1 MKDVGRQGWIDKTD
15 RRQYDRIVI
24 RQFSE
29 VSAMNRGRKI
39 LVTILIVIFSAV
51 ALVAVWKIVD
61 ILMDYGK
68 SESTYQSAA
77 EQFITTPAPVE
88 DGEDAEE
95 EAFTAE
101 TVDVFVENQQ
111 KAIIEVDFE
120 MLQGE
125 NPDVVGWLYCK
136 GTRINYPVVQG
147 SDNVYYMDHMYDGQW
162 NSGGSIFM
170 DYRNTPGFAD
180 GNTLIYGHH
189 MKDGSMFENLVGY
202 REQKYYNRN
211 MFMWYVTPEQDYLL
225 LPFAGYVTDSTSSAY
240 QMQFG
245 SDEEK
250 QNWLESR
257 VSQSDFESAI
267 VPTAEDTIV
276 TLSTC
281 SYEYANA
288 RYVVQCILRPVG
300 E

>member
-1 MKDVGRQGWIDKTD
+1 MSKRVRTLLIIGIVVFLVIAIVSGWKVVSILKNYRDSEKAYEDAADEYTVWDETQDDAAPTPMTAEAFEEAVANPRRPILDVDFDSLQAENGDVFGWI
-15 RRQYDRIVI
+15 Y
-24 RQFSE
+24 S
-29 VSAMNRGRKI
+29 
-39 LVTILIVIFSAV
+39 
-51 ALVAVWKIVD
+51 
-61 ILMDYGK
+61 
-68 SESTYQSAA
+68 
-77 EQFITTPAPVE
+77 
-88 DGEDAEE
+88 
-95 EAFTAE
+95 
-101 TVDVFVENQQ
+101 
-111 KAIIEVDFE
+111 
-120 MLQGE
+120 
-125 NPDVVGWLYCK
+125 K
-136 GTRINYPVVQG
+136 GTQINYPVVQG